1 MNKAESAGE
10 GANRRSSASD
20 NGAGHHLSPGL
31 IRRYVA
37 GDLPAAQMHAIERHC
52 LSCAL
57 CSDSLETFTAR
68 VGNGS
73 LSGHFLGKDLVELN
87 KRLESRLQRDKR
99 KIRPLVFQP
108 WSIAATFLV
117 LLMASVVVLTN
128 RVKKAELP
136 LAEALLDTTTGMDT
150 LIIYQ
155 QPAFVLT
162 RRALAP
168 NQSNPVLQSPGSR
181 PEAEIALRRELL
193 GEAKSKSNG
202 VVRKQGGTM
211 DSVTDEHKGTSA
223 REKRP
228 EASRKSAPFGDDDFL
243 AKHKENHAISDEVVM
258 PDVRIEGKVH
268 TAEDGT
274 PLAGVNILVKG
285 SKQSVVSDG
294 KGQFTLQAP
303 VGSTLVFNSVG
314 MEPKEVRVAEQKELH
329 VVLQPDMKA
338 LSEVVVI
345 DYDQAKPTTTSPDPI
360 PEGGYQV
367 LNAYLSQHLRYP
379 EEAQQLKVKGT
390 VGLEF
395 TVEPDGS
402 LSHFKISKSLGYGC
416 DEEAVRVLLQGPK
429 WKPGVENNHPVR
441 KKVKTRIK
449 FGK

>member
-1 MNKAESAGE
+1 MNKAESAGK
-10 GANRRSSASD
+10 GANKRSSASE
-20 NGAGHHLSPGL
+20 NGASHHLSPGL

-37 GDLPAAQMHAIERHC
+37 GDLPAAQMHAVERHC
-52 LSCAL
+52 LNCAL
-57 CSDSLETFTAR
+57 CSDSLEAFTAR
-68 VGNGS
+68 VGKGF
-73 LSGHFLGKDLVELN
+73 LGGHFLGKDLVELN

-99 KIRPLVFQP
+99 NARPLIFQP

-136 LAEALLDTTTGMDT
+136 LEQALLDTTVGMDT

-162 RRALAP
+162 RRTLAP
-168 NQSNPVLQSPGSR
+168 NQSNPVLKSPGSR
-181 PEAEIALRRELL
+181 PEEEIALRRELL
-193 GEAKSKSNG
+193 GEEKSKSNSA
-202 VVRKQGGTM
+202 VRKGTGTTGFLTGEYK
-211 DSVTDEHKGTSA
+211 VTYSKDRRSEPSHK
-223 REKRP
+223 P
-228 EASRKSAPFGDDDFL
+228 EPFSDDDSL
-243 AKHKENHAISDEVVM
+243 AKHNENHAISGEVVM
-258 PDVRIEGKVH
+258 PDIRIEGKVRA
-268 TAEDGT
+268 AEDET
-274 PLAGVNILVKG
+274 PLAGVNIIIKG
-285 SKQSVVSDG
+285 SGQSVVSNG
-294 KGQFTLQAP
+294 KGEFILRAP
-303 VGSTLVFNSVG
+303 VGSTLVFNFVG
-314 MEPKEVRVAEQKELH
+314 MESKEVRVADQKELN
-329 VVLQPDMKA
+329 VVLQSDLKT

-345 DYDQAKPTTTSPDPI
+345 GYDPVKPTAISPNPI

-367 LNAYLSQHLRYP
+367 LNSYLSQNLRYP

-402 LSHFKISKSLGYGC
+402 LSNFKISKSLGHGC
-416 DEEAVRVLLQGPK
+416 DEEAVRVLLEGPK

-441 KKVKTRIK
+441 RKVKTRIK